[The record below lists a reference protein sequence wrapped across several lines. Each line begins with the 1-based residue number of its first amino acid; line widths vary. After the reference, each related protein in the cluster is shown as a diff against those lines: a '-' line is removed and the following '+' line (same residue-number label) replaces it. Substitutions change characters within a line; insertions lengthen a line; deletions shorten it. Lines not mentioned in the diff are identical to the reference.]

1 MVPPKVN
8 FWSISRKKSLNPNRS
23 THLERNFGEHFC
35 AQMTFWHPG
44 YNRKMLIRKKTFT
57 LEKTCFENE
66 RLFHPVQCTTC
77 KIYHYSSI
85 DKLVLPSVSG
95 FLWYMTIFN
104 LSEASKSS
112 LELVSSM
119 SGNCCISTR
128 VSVKF
133 SGESFAAVSTTW

>member
-1 MVPPKVN
+1 MVPQKVN
-8 FWSISRKKSLNPNRS
+8 FWSISCKKRSEAQQKHALRKKFWWTHLCSNDILNP
-23 THLERNFGEHFC
+23 
-35 AQMTFWHPG
+35 G
-44 YNRKMLIRKKTFT
+44 YKRKRVIRKRTFI
-57 LEKTCFENE
+57 LDKTCFENE

-95 FLWYMTIFN
+95 FLWYTTIFN